1 MRHDGVWIPLMF
13 LFFYNFCFIAN
24 PAWNNFLFLGL
35 NFTNFGYGM
44 LAFAGALLSVAGL
57 WAYEKFFF
65 RSSWR
70 QLYLWVTF
78 VVVVFSFLQ
87 VLLVLKKTGI
97 FSPCIRLRHG
107 RHGRRRVRAER
118 RVHADVHHVLP
129 DDPGRRRGHG
139 LRLAVDV
146 AERRDG
152 GRLPTGHVLDVRDRC
167 F

>member
-1 MRHDGVWIPLMF
+1 MF

-44 LAFAGALLSVAGL
+44 LVFAGALLSVAGL

-97 FSPCIRLRHG
+97 FSPYAFAMGDTVVVAFVQNVAFMPMCAA
-107 RHGRRRVRAER
+107 RVAMQI
-118 RVHADVHHVLP
+118 
-129 DDPGRRRGHG
+129 
-139 LRLAVDV
+139 
-146 AERRDG
+146 
-152 GRLPTGHVLDVRDRC
+152 
-167 F
+167 